1 MSEQLPIGRG
11 RLPGDRRARRAT
23 WLVTIAWAQLWLL
36 LAWLAAS
43 ALLNLALGD
52 LDGFACFDEA
62 RTCPPSGAPSWFGAG
77 DAVAAAVTL
86 ATAVGAV
93 VVARRSSQAAALGA
107 IGATWLVAGG
117 SALVSDLP
125 T

>member
-11 RLPGDRRARRAT
+11 RAPWRSPRTAGD

-36 LAWLAAS
+36 LAWLAAI
-43 ALLNLALGD
+43 AFLNLALGD

-62 RTCPPSGAPSWFGAG
+62 RTCPAPGAPSWFAAG